1 MTDYLKIENLP
12 DLVKD
17 TRSGAILNTNVKALE
32 AYRKKREKSDKVDRL
47 ETEVN
52 SIKQNIDE
60 LKSLLLAVLAEKK

>member
-1 MTDYLKIENLP
+1 MTDYLKIEDAP

-17 TRSGAILNTNVKALE
+17 TRSGAILNTNVRALE

-60 LKSLLLAVLAEKK
+60 LKSLIIAVLAEKK